1 MAKHN
6 IQIDDSILYK
16 QIIDYCKINN
26 LKIGAFVTDM
36 LKKQF
41 AIEQYG
47 DIPFGNF
54 NDSEPINEIKPVLT
68 EDYKTPESIE
78 TKAVYIPCE
87 LKTKEKTLT
96 NVNANMSTYTE
107 KEAPKEY
114 YSILTKEDIN
124 KAVEIIEEN
133 TKKPKKR
140 RL

>member
-6 IQIDDSILYK
+6 IQIDDDILYK
-16 QIIDYCKINN
+16 QIIEYCKINN

-54 NDSEPINEIKPVLT
+54 NDLKPINEIKPVLS
-68 EDYKTPESIE
+68 EDYKTPEPIE
-78 TKAVYIPCE
+78 TKAVFIPYE
-87 LKTKEKTLT
+87 LKTKETIIT
-96 NVNANMSTYTE
+96 NVNTDTSKYTK

-114 YSILTKEDIN
+114 YSEITFKDVN
-124 KAVEIIEEN
+124 KAVEVIEKH
-133 TKKPKKR
+133 TAKPKKR

>member
-6 IQIDDSILYK
+6 IQIDDDILYR
-16 QIIDYCKINN
+16 QIIEYCKINN

-54 NDSEPINEIKPVLT
+54 NDLEPINEIKPVLS
-68 EDYKTPESIE
+68 EDYKTPEPIE
-78 TKAVYIPCE
+78 TKAVFIPYE
-87 LKTKEKTLT
+87 LKTKETIIT
-96 NVNANMSTYTE
+96 NVNTDTSKYTE
-107 KEAPKEY
+107 KETPKKY
-114 YSILTKEDIN
+114 YSEITIEDVN
-124 KAVEIIEEN
+124 KAVEIIEKH
-133 TKKPKKR
+133 TAKPKKR

>member
-6 IQIDDSILYK
+6 IQIDDDILYK
-16 QIIDYCKINN
+16 QIIEYCKINN

-54 NDSEPINEIKPVLT
+54 NDLEPINEIKPVLS
-68 EDYKTPESIE
+68 EDYKTPEPIE
-78 TKAVYIPCE
+78 TKAVFIPYE
-87 LKTKEKTLT
+87 LKTKETIIT
-96 NVNANMSTYTE
+96 NVNTDTSKYTE
-107 KEAPKEY
+107 KKTPKKY
-114 YSILTKEDIN
+114 YSEITIEDVN
-124 KAVEIIEEN
+124 KAVEIIEKH
-133 TKKPKKR
+133 TAKPKKR